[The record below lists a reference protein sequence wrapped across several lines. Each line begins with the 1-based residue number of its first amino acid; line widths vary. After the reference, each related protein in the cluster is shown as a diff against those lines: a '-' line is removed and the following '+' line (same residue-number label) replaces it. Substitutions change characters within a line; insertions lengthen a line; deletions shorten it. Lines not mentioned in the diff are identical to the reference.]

1 MSNALNELQQALR
14 QTQPAGN
21 ATQPVCPAPPS
32 SPAEPSSENIRPP
45 QQRVVQRYIQ
55 PPQSN
60 ANIDRPIILTIFGM
74 VAIAVLCIVFAV
86 IAKQV
91 GAAAALAVMI
101 TPPLF
106 YTCAFG
112 LWYYRR
118 RQSGSTNLEPQ
129 PSTAQIAHNLQ
140 ISQRIDSDHRN
151 RLIRELKS
159 LGRPTL
165 MMRLHP
171 LDFEEYVFQ
180 YYTVIGYSVER
191 IPDGDARGYHAVL
204 TCGDSRI
211 LIRCFSCPNLV
222 PENNV
227 RDFLGALS
235 KDGAPS
241 GMFVTASGFDIR
253 ARRFA
258 DGTPINLVDGPSL
271 ARLIDELYCIDP
283 VDGQPVEMPLFRH
296 DAWDEFEFAK
306 RTRRRAR
313 HNIPLAEE
321 VTDDISTLTLI

>member
-1 MSNALNELQQALR
+1 
-14 QTQPAGN
+14 
-21 ATQPVCPAPPS
+21 
-32 SPAEPSSENIRPP
+32 
-45 QQRVVQRYIQ
+45 
-55 PPQSN
+55 
-60 ANIDRPIILTIFGM
+60 M

-118 RQSGSTNLEPQ
+118 RQSVSTNTTPQ
-129 PSTAQIAHNLQ
+129 PSTEQIAHNLQ

-180 YYTVIGYSVER
+180 YYTVLGYSVER
-191 IPDGDARGYHAVL
+191 VPDGDARGYHAVL
-204 TCGDSRI
+204 TCGDSQI
-211 LIRCFSCPNLV
+211 LLRCVSCPNLV

-227 RDFLGALS
+227 RDFLGALA

-241 GMFVTASGFDIR
+241 GLFVAASGFDIR

-258 DGTPINLVDGPSL
+258 DGTPIDLVDGPSL

-283 VDGQPVEMPLFRH
+283 IIGLPVEMPLFRH

-306 RTRRRAR
+306 RTRRRAA
-313 HNIPLAEE
+313 HSIPLAEE
-321 VTDDISTLTLI
+321 VTDDISTLTLL